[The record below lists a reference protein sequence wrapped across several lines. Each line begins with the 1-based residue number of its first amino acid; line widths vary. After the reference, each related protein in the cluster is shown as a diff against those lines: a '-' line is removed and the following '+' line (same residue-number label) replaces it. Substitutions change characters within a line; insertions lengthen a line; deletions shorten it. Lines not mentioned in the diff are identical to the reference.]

1 MPSYLTPLVLWC
13 PIYIV
18 VLLFIQRYN
27 DRKLLCQVMAV
38 QQMCI
43 IMSHTEGG
51 LVHKFKVLAANFV
64 SVTQDICKSY
74 RS

>member
-43 IMSHTEGG
+43 IMSHIEGD
-51 LVHKFKVLAANFV
+51 LIHKLLHYTNLFIYLRFWGKIL
-64 SVTQDICKSY
+64 Y
-74 RS
+74 P